1 MAVFD
6 PISRPDPERDERLRA
21 TAGQVEIRPRS
32 RTAYLAT
39 RSLACPECGMP
50 ISLAGPVS
58 WTEEIA
64 CAFCEQVAP
73 TRDYLQLQ
81 GWPEVDLIARLG

>member
-1 MAVFD
+1 VAIFD

-39 RSLACPECGMP
+39 RSLACPVCGMP
-50 ISLAGPVS
+50 ISLAAPVS
-58 WTEEIA
+58 WNEEIA

-73 TRDYLQLQ
+73 TRDFLQPE